1 MAEVKDQREVK
12 LIADVDDKI
21 PVSQSIFLGIQH
33 VLAMDIYIVPIILAG
48 ALAMGIGEK
57 SFLIQM
63 TFMAAGIATII
74 QATIGLKLP
83 VMQGP
88 SYIPIGALAAIGGKL
103 GLATMVGS
111 MIPGAIL
118 IAVLGYF
125 KLLGKIM
132 KKIIPP
138 IVAGT
143 VILVI
148 GIALMPVAITNL
160 YHGDKPIDNIIVAGV
175 SAVLL
180 VIFLIIGARA
190 NGKFKFFKL
199 CSVIIAL
206 VGGTIVAAM
215 YEMVN
220 FAPVADAAWF
230 ALPKLMPFGMPEF
243 DLNSVL
249 VMIFIYFVI
258 LIESTGTW
266 FAIGSVTGKE
276 IDEKKID
283 GGSAGEGLGCAIG
296 SVLGSMPVT
305 GYSTNA
311 GIIAI
316 TGVASRRAI
325 IAGGGILIALGLMPK
340 FTTLIGCIPEVVI
353 MGVFAIVT
361 VIIAMN
367 GFRVLKSVSLN
378 ERNMLVIGIPVLLTI
393 ACVVTPKE
401 VVGMM
406 PVLLQYLINAGMAL
420 GAVAAVVLNIVLPKE
435 NDEVIVDNASNTHG
449 A

>member
-206 VGGTIVAAM
+206 VGGTIVA
-215 YEMVN
+215 
-220 FAPVADAAWF
+220 
-230 ALPKLMPFGMPEF
+230 
-243 DLNSVL
+243 
-249 VMIFIYFVI
+249 
-258 LIESTGTW
+258 
-266 FAIGSVTGKE
+266 
-276 IDEKKID
+276 
-283 GGSAGEGLGCAIG
+283 
-296 SVLGSMPVT
+296 
-305 GYSTNA
+305 
-311 GIIAI
+311 
-316 TGVASRRAI
+316 
-325 IAGGGILIALGLMPK
+325 
-340 FTTLIGCIPEVVI
+340 
-353 MGVFAIVT
+353 
-361 VIIAMN
+361 
-367 GFRVLKSVSLN
+367 
-378 ERNMLVIGIPVLLTI
+378 
-393 ACVVTPKE
+393 
-401 VVGMM
+401 
-406 PVLLQYLINAGMAL
+406 
-420 GAVAAVVLNIVLPKE
+420 
-435 NDEVIVDNASNTHG
+435 
-449 A
+449 

>member
-1 MAEVKDQREVK
+1 MGEANRKTKEIK

-21 PVSQSIFLGIQH
+21 PVGKSLFLGIQH
-33 VLAMDIYIVPIILAG
+33 VLAMDLYIVPIILAS
-48 ALAMGIGEK
+48 ALAMGTVEK

-63 TFMAAGIATII
+63 TFLAAGIATII
-74 QATIGLKLP
+74 QVTIGLKLP

-88 SYIPIGALAAIGGKL
+88 SYIPIGALASIGGTL
-103 GLATMVGS
+103 GLGAMVGS

-125 KLLGKIM
+125 KLLGKFM

-148 GIALMPVAITNL
+148 GIALMPVAVSNIFISGN
-160 YHGDKPIDNIIVAGV
+160 GIDNIII
-175 SAVLL
+175 SASSALL
-180 VIFLIIGARA
+180 LIIFLIIGSRA
-190 NGKFKFFKL
+190 KGNFKFLKL
-199 CSVIIAL
+199 CSVILAL
-206 VGGTIVAAM
+206 IGGTVVASF
-215 YEMVN
+215 YGLVN
-220 FAPVADAAWF
+220 FSAISDAPWV
-230 ALPKLMPFGMPEF
+230 ALPKLLPFGTLSF
-243 DLNSVL
+243 DLTSSL
-249 VMIFIYFVI
+249 TMIFIYFII

-276 IDEKKID
+276 ITEEKIN

-325 IAGGGILIALGLMPK
+325 IAGGGILVAFGLMPK

-353 MGVFAIVT
+353 MGVFSVVT

-367 GFRVLKSVSLN
+367 GLRVLKGVNLT

-393 ACVVTPKE
+393 ACTVIPGE
-401 VVGMM
+401 VVASF
-406 PVLLQYLINAGMAL
+406 PVLIQYLVSAGMAL
-420 GAVAAVVLNIVLPKE
+420 GAVSAVILNLLLPKDKE
-435 NDEVIVDNASNTHG
+435 DIA
-449 A
+449 